1 MYSENK
7 PTKKHTKN
15 YYGNRMRAQ
24 MTAKD
29 PERIEKKESSN
40 AKSNNY

>member
-1 MYSENK
+1 MYFENK
-7 PTKKHTKN
+7 PTKKNIKN

-29 PERIEKKESSN
+29 PEQIEKKN
-40 AKSNNY
+40 II